1 MTARKANPKPQ
12 VGITINP
19 RKAQH
24 TLQATLPFDEV
35 QRRQQDRP
43 QAHITYATPTTP
55 ATAQASTDNLF
66 KRLPYTPP
74 ANTYQR
80 NSGHPDITSHGV
92 RC

>member
-24 TLQATLPFDEV
+24 TLQASLPFDEV
-35 QRRQQDRP
+35 QRRQQDR
-43 QAHITYATPTTP
+43 ITYATPTTP

-66 KRLPYTPP
+66 KRDPYTPP
-74 ANTYQR
+74 TNMYQR
-80 NSGHPDITSHGV
+80 NTGHRHITNPGV
-92 RC
+92 HC